1 MLLYHHAGNIH
12 VGHKLY
18 NPYFLINELLKLSI
32 LMTFCRDGPTHEGC
46 RNLKH

>member
-1 MLLYHHAGNIH
+1 MLLSSCRYNIH

-32 LMTFCRDGPTHEGC
+32 LMTFSRDGPTHEGC